1 MTTLTTNPIYGG
13 AWPAVVTPFDENL
26 KIDVGAYRSL
36 IDWYSRQGAGG
47 LYANCLTSEMYQLTA
62 DERVL
67 LTAEAVKASAG
78 RVPVAATGNA
88 GAVNAKDPSQET
100 TLAECREIAA
110 AGADV
115 LMLVIP
121 PWCLTDD
128 DVEAYFM
135 AVAGSI
141 PSRLGIYECPAPRP
155 YHLGVELVYRLAHTG
170 RFYAFKETSC
180 QWTKILALI
189 DAVKGTPLALL
200 QANTP
205 YLLDAVRAGAPG
217 TMSIAATWLPDLV
230 ARVVSAGQDGDS
242 TADAL
247 QTELV
252 TLELAQRS
260 VHPRGTK
267 YLLGKRG
274 VPITPRARVGVEL
287 SEEERR
293 ALDTMAVRLPA
304 NFAASR

>member
-1 MTTLTTNPIYGG
+1 MMTIETNPIYGG

-26 KIDVGAYRSL
+26 KIDAGAYRAL
-36 IDWYSRQGAGG
+36 IDWYIRQGAGG

-62 DERVL
+62 EERVL
-67 LTAEAVKASAG
+67 LTVEAVRVSAG

-88 GAVNAKDPSQET
+88 GAVSAKDPSPEA

-115 LMLVIP
+115 VMLVIP
-121 PWCLTDD
+121 PWCLTDE

-135 AVAGSI
+135 GVAGSI
-141 PSRLGIYECPAPRP
+141 PARLGIYECPAPRP

-180 QWTKILALI
+180 QWAKILALI
-189 DAVKGTPLALL
+189 DAVKSTPLALL

-205 YLLDAVRAGAPG
+205 YLLEAVQAGSPG

-230 ARVVSAGQDGDS
+230 AQVIKAGRASDVAAG
-242 TADAL
+242 AL
-247 QTELV
+247 QAELV

-274 VPITPRARVGVEL
+274 VPITPRARVGVDL
-287 SEEERR
+287 NEEEKR
-293 ALDTMAVRLPA
+293 ALDYIAERLPA
-304 NFAASR
+304 NFMPL

>member
-1 MTTLTTNPIYGG
+1 MTTIETNPIYGG

-26 KIDVGAYRSL
+26 KIDVAAYRSL
-36 IDWYSRQGAGG
+36 IDWYIRLGAGG
-47 LYANCLTSEMYQLTA
+47 LYANCLTSEMYQLTP
-62 DERVL
+62 DERIL
-67 LTAEAVKASAG
+67 LTVEAVKTSAG
-78 RVPVAATGNA
+78 RIPVAATGNA
-88 GAVNAKDPSQET
+88 GAVHAGDPSPEA
-100 TLAECREIAA
+100 TLTECRAIAA

-115 LMLVIP
+115 VMLVIP
-121 PWCLTDD
+121 PWCMTDD

-135 AVAGSI
+135 AVASAI
-141 PSRLGIYECPAPRP
+141 PARLGIYECPVPRP
-155 YHLGVELVYRLAHTG
+155 YHLGTELVYRLARTG

-180 QWTKILALI
+180 QWAKILALI
-189 DAVKGTPLALL
+189 EAVKGTPLALL
-200 QANTP
+200 QANSP
-205 YLLDAVRAGAPG
+205 YLLDAVRAGTPG

-230 ARVVSAGQDGDS
+230 AQVIKAGQAGDP

-274 VPITPRARVGVEL
+274 VPITPRTRAGVDL
-287 SEEERR
+287 SEEEKK
-293 ALDTMAVRLPA
+293 ALDYVAARLPA
-304 NFAASR
+304 QV